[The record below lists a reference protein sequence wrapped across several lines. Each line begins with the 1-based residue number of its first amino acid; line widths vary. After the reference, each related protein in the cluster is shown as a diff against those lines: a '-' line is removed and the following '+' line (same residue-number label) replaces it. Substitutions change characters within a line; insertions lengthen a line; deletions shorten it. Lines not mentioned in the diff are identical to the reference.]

1 MKSATRDGPAPRAN
15 GKWERVYLPVAAF
28 ATVLLVAVTIL
39 TVPADRGELL
49 VKLFTGLDW
58 LLVLLVAAVAFRSQ
72 AQALADAIVERV
84 KNGASF
90 SVGSFF
96 KMESLPEAARRIP
109 SPATATDPVSL
120 ANIALLH
127 TSFFRP
133 DKTREIGDG
142 LTYYQ
147 FEVIVMAPD
156 DVLARVESVRYELEK
171 AWREDLRVQTIT
183 DRASRFKM
191 KELANGTSIVLAKVK
206 LRDQEQPVV
215 LNRFLDL
222 RPDGPRI

>member
-1 MKSATRDGPAPRAN
+1 MESATRDRPAARAN
-15 GKWERVYLPVAAF
+15 GKRERRYLPF
-28 ATVLLVAVTIL
+28 AVLATALAVAVTVL

-49 VKLFTGLDW
+49 VKLLTGLEW
-58 LLVLLVAAVAFRSQ
+58 LLVLLVAAVAFRSEIQ
-72 AQALADAIVERV
+72 AFAEAIVERV
-84 KNGASF
+84 KGGASL

-96 KMESLPEAARRIP
+96 KMESLRVAAEKIP
-109 SPATATDPVSL
+109 SPATAADPVSL

-133 DKTREIGDG
+133 DKTREFSDG

-156 DVLARVESVRYELEK
+156 DVLERVESVRYELED
-171 AWREDLRVQTIT
+171 AWPEDLRVKTIT

-191 KELANGTSIVLAKVK
+191 RDLANGTSIVIARVK
-206 LRDQEQPVV
+206 LREQEQPVV
-215 LNRFLDL
+215 LNRFIDL